1 MDTYGAVKYLHI
13 LFLLGAF
20 GAGTVVHACLFR
32 LRAARTLADA
42 APWGA
47 LAGKLENVFPIA
59 ILGLFGTGAYMTSD
73 AWTWSTRWIDVSTAG
88 LALMLAQGGGIAA
101 RRAHALE
108 HALMA
113 NGPGEL
119 GERARQMTCDPALW
133 VASFTNPAL
142 ALGIVWNMTQKPGL
156 GESIAAVAVAYAVGA
171 ALALWFTRTPAPE
184 AAAVSQ
190 T

>member
-1 MDTYGAVKYLHI
+1 MNTYGAVKYLHV

-47 LAGKLENVFPIA
+47 LAGKLENVFPVA

-73 AWTWSTRWIDVSTAG
+73 AWTWGTRWIDVSIAA
-88 LALMLAQGGGIAA
+88 LALMLAQGGGVAA
-101 RRAHALE
+101 RRAHALKQ
-108 HALMA
+108 ALIE

-119 GERARQMTCDPALW
+119 GERARGMTRDPGLW

-142 ALGIVWNMTQKPGL
+142 ALGVVWNMTQKPGL
-156 GESIAAVAVAYAVGA
+156 GESIAAVVVAYAVGA
-171 ALALWFTRTPAPE
+171 GLAIWFTRSPAPE
-184 AAAVSQ
+184 ASAVSQ